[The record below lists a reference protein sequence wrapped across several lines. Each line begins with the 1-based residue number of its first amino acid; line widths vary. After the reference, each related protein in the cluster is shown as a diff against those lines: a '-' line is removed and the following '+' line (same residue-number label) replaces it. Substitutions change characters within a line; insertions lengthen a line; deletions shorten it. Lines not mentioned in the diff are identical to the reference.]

1 MIAAEQQR
9 LEKEREY
16 HQVEI
21 SYRQLQYLLDRLN
34 SYMTQATLI
43 TGFAFTAFSAEAL
56 KDLPY
61 DTSPIRSYFFCFF
74 CALSMSLA
82 ICTVQMASHISI
94 RAEKLA
100 MKSSV
105 TNAVAALRI
114 RMRTVFWFHALAL
127 LSLFG
132 SAVCLQL
139 AMCHT
144 EENCEG
150 TGYMV
155 AAIFATVCGVT
166 AFIHIN
172 DRREFNRYESFDAVS
187 PSASNSGATLSNAL
201 LAAPD
206 SAGAPRPGTDD
217 ASRMM

>member
-114 RMRTVFWFHALAL
+114 RMRTVF
-127 LSLFG
+127 G
-132 SAVCLQL
+132 S
-139 AMCHT
+139 T
-144 EENCEG
+144 
-150 TGYMV
+150 
-155 AAIFATVCGVT
+155 
-166 AFIHIN
+166 
-172 DRREFNRYESFDAVS
+172 R
-187 PSASNSGATLSNAL
+187 
-201 LAAPD
+201 
-206 SAGAPRPGTDD
+206 
-217 ASRMM
+217 SRS